1 MCALK
6 CLPYKEPEIF
16 HSVNVGPKES
26 TLVRNFR
33 FKELTLVRK
42 FKFKEL
48 NLVRNFKFK
57 DLTLVR
63 NFKFEESTLVRNFK
77 FKELTL
83 VRNFGVKFQESTEKV
98 LTAYHHRVYGLGLG
112 FEG

>member
-6 CLPYKEPEIF
+6 CLPYKEPEIV

-26 TLVRNFR
+26 TLVRNFK

-63 NFKFEESTLVRNFK
+63 NFKFEESTLVRNF
-77 FKELTL
+77 
-83 VRNFGVKFQESTEKV
+83 GVKFQESTEKV